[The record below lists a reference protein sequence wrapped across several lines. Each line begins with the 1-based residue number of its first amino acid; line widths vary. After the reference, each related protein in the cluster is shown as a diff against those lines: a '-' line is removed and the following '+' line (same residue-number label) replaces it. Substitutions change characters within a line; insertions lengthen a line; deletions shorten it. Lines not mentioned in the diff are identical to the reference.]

1 MFRMKLLGRL
11 AQDVFNYVAFIPFTF
26 LTVTHVLCGTN
37 PLPKPKIA
45 ECNRRIFI
53 RKRQITKGIIM
64 LIGRSLAPIDDLTPL
79 IDQYCPRC
87 TNNPT
92 TI

>member
-1 MFRMKLLGRL
+1 MKPFYHPV
-11 AQDVFNYVAFIPFTF
+11 QDTFNYVAVILLTF
-26 LTVTHVLCGTN
+26 LTVTHVLCRAIS
-37 PLPKPKIA
+37 LPKPKIT

-53 RKRQITKGIIM
+53 HKRQLTKGIVM
-64 LIGRSLAPIDDLTPL
+64 FIGRTPAPIDDLTPL
-79 IDQYCPRC
+79 IDQYRPRC